1 MYGNIIGYYTNMKPN
16 LQIVIL
22 NGKTTG
28 GEKGSPKLK
37 KKMQYHLFEIVF
49 IYGMEVVY
57 SQHKLD

>member
-1 MYGNIIGYYTNMKPN
+1 MKPN

-37 KKMQYHLFEIVF
+37 KKNAISFVRNRFHIWNGGRLFAT
-49 IYGMEVVY
+49 
-57 SQHKLD
+57 

>member
-1 MYGNIIGYYTNMKPN
+1 MKPN

-28 GEKGSPKLK
+28 GEKGSPKLE